1 MRANTCRC
9 SWSARACGQGRM
21 SASARHSPNSDR
33 PSPRS
38 SASVRWP
45 MERVSCGRSYGDRN
59 AMTPSIRTQ
68 LEAREH
74 TILAPQA
81 AKSDRTRGRV
91 RPESE
96 DPIRPAFQRDR
107 DRVIHCKAFRRL
119 KHKTQVFFAPEGD
132 HYRTRLTHT
141 LEVSQIARS
150 IAKVLQLNE
159 ELTEAIALGH
169 DLGHTPFGHAGERV
183 LQSLVPGGFEH
194 YEQSLRIVDVLE
206 NDGHGLNLTWEVR
219 DGIARHSKGK
229 HGVPVGADP
238 AHRASTIEGQ
248 IARVAD
254 IIAYV
259 NHDIDDAARAGLLRS
274 EDLPRERTEL
284 LGRTSS
290 ERIGTMVTDVVMR
303 TIEGGLSE
311 VRMSDDVLN
320 ATVGLRSFLFDAVY
334 ENDIAT
340 AEFKKAAGILG
351 GLWDKVRERPVEF
364 LDRKVLDD
372 EGLDAAARDFV
383 AGMTDRYAVNLYEQ
397 LFIPKPWVSVNP

>member
-1 MRANTCRC
+1 MGA
-9 SWSARACGQGRM
+9 
-21 SASARHSPNSDR
+21 
-33 PSPRS
+33 
-38 SASVRWP
+38 
-45 MERVSCGRSYGDRN
+45 
-59 AMTPSIRTQ
+59 SIRED
-68 LEAREH
+68 LESREYQ
-74 TILAPQA
+74 ILAPQA
-81 AKSDRTRGRV
+81 AKSRDTRGRL
-91 RPESE
+91 RPEQE

-107 DRVIHCKAFRRL
+107 DRIIQCKAFRRL
-119 KHKTQVFFAPEGD
+119 KHKTQVFFAPTGD

-150 IAKVLQLNE
+150 IAKVLRLNE

-206 NDGHGLNLTWEVR
+206 HNGDGLNLTWEVR

-259 NHDIDDAARAGLLRS
+259 NHDIDDAIRAGLLKA
-274 EDLPRERTEL
+274 EDLPRDRIEL

-290 ERIGTMVTDVVMR
+290 ERIGRMVTDVVMQTLER
-303 TIEGGLSE
+303 GLSE
-311 VRMSDDVLN
+311 VWMSDAILE

-351 GLWDKVRERPVEF
+351 GLWEKVRENPKEF
-364 LDRKVLDD
+364 LDQRTMDT

-383 AGMTDRYAVNLYEQ
+383 AGMTDRYAVSLFEQ
-397 LFIPKPWVSVNP
+397 LFIPKPWA

>member
-1 MRANTCRC
+1 ML
-9 SWSARACGQGRM
+9 ARLRFPVEQ
-21 SASARHSPNSDR
+21 S
-33 PSPRS
+33 
-38 SASVRWP
+38 
-45 MERVSCGRSYGDRN
+45 
-59 AMTPSIRTQ
+59 
-68 LEAREH
+68 
-74 TILAPQA
+74 
-81 AKSDRTRGRV
+81 RGRAY
-91 RPESE
+91 PE
-96 DPIRPAFQRDR
+96 PTHPYRNAFQRDR

-194 YEQSLRIVDVLE
+194 FEQSLRIVDVLE
-206 NDGHGLNLTWEVR
+206 NDGQGLNLTWEVR

-259 NHDIDDAARAGLLRS
+259 NHDIDDAVRAGLLRT
-274 EDLPRERTEL
+274 EDLPRERTDV
-284 LGRTSS
+284 LGKTSS
-290 ERIGTMVTDVVMR
+290 QRIGTMVADVVMR
-303 TIEGGLSE
+303 TLEGNLSE
-311 VRMSDDVLN
+311 VRMSEAVLD

-334 ENDIAT
+334 ENDAAT
-340 AEFKKAAGILG
+340 AEFKKAGGILG
-351 GLWDKVRERPVEF
+351 GLWEKVREQPEQF
-364 LDRKVLDD
+364 LDSRTIQE
-372 EGLDAAARDFV
+372 EGLDAAARDFL
-383 AGMTDRYAVNLYEQ
+383 AGMTDRYAVNLFEQ
-397 LFIPKPWVSVNP
+397 LFNPKPWIEITNR

>member
-1 MRANTCRC
+1 
-9 SWSARACGQGRM
+9 M
-21 SASARHSPNSDR
+21 SQ
-33 PSPRS
+33 
-38 SASVRWP
+38 
-45 MERVSCGRSYGDRN
+45 
-59 AMTPSIRTQ
+59 SIREQ
-68 LEAREH
+68 LEEREQQ
-74 TILAPQA
+74 ILAPQA
-81 AKSDRTRGRV
+81 AKSAATRGRLK
-91 RPESE
+91 PEPE

-119 KHKTQVFFAPEGD
+119 KHKTQVFFAPTGD

-150 IAKVLQLNE
+150 IAKVLRLNE

-206 NDGHGLNLTWEVR
+206 NDGRGLNLTWEVR

-259 NHDIDDAARAGLLRS
+259 NHDIDDAIRAGLLRE
-274 EDLPRERTEL
+274 EDLPREHTRR
-284 LGRTSS
+284 LGQSSS
-290 ERIGTMVTDVVMR
+290 ERINTMVTDVVVR
-303 TIEGGLSE
+303 TLGAGLSE
-311 VRMSDDVLN
+311 VRMSDEVLE
-320 ATVGLRSFLFDAVY
+320 ATIGLRSFLFDAVY
-334 ENDIAT
+334 ENETAT
-340 AEFKKAAGILG
+340 AEFRKASGILG
-351 GLWDKVRERPVEF
+351 GLWEKVRERPEEF
-364 LDRKVLDD
+364 LDRRTIEE

-383 AGMTDRYAVNLYEQ
+383 AGMTDRYAVNLYEL
-397 LFIPKPWVSVNP
+397 LFIPKPWA